1 MPPRSS
7 LQAMADRNGWINK
20 CLGPFAPWI
29 VWHWGVCSTPFPRIT
44 SGTELTL
51 SPVVT
56 SWGFLGGSDGKESA
70 CNAGDLGSTPRLGR
84 SPRGEHGNPLQYS
97 CLENPHGQWCLVGYS
112 PWGCKESDMIEQLS
126 TAQWL
131 HAHALFIAFF
141 FLPCLTSSLHLCYF
155 LDHFQKSHFHSNPW
169 LRVGISGNPNWDSW
183 ESRGCLCKY
192 V

>member
-7 LQAMADRNGWINK
+7 LQAMADRNSWINK

-70 CNAGDLGSTPRLGR
+70 CNAGDLGLTPRLGR

-112 PWGCKESDMIEQLS
+112 AWGCKESDMIEQLS

-131 HAHALFIAFF
+131 HARALFIAFF
-141 FLPCLTSSLHLCYF
+141 FSSL
-155 LDHFQKSHFHSNPW
+155 SHFFTPFLLFSGSLSKNLLSFKSLTQSWHLGQPK
-169 LRVGISGNPNWDSW
+169 LRQLGI
-183 ESRGCLCKY
+183 
-192 V
+192 